1 MLTFQSYCWDAS
13 KRTCPSHDHSL
24 HSVPCQSVA
33 QSSENCRSECEEE
46 LWRCAAGAVLSLS
59 TPACGHLR
67 APLLYTARS
76 AGDASQ
82 DLPPYW
88 PASQL
93 SLMHLNALV
102 FFLLCCCCGRRGA
115 GWWGAAHHPISK
127 FCAPACFLCHT
138 MRLTERSSQNISI
151 RGDPHPSAHWIG
163 FLSQGPPV
171 DLRHGV
177 VMSWMWCIRRGDK
190 GARRGV

>member
-46 LWRCAAGAVLSLS
+46 LWRCAAGTVLSLS

-115 GWWGAAHHPISK
+115 GWWGGGSPPDLQVLRTS
-127 FCAPACFLCHT
+127 L
-138 MRLTERSSQNISI
+138 LSL
-151 RGDPHPSAHWIG
+151 PHNEA
-163 FLSQGPPV
+163 
-171 DLRHGV
+171 D
-177 VMSWMWCIRRGDK
+177 
-190 GARRGV
+190 RGVPKTFPYEGTPTPAHTG